1 MFSSPPFEPSRLRS
15 SSIALDDASSSP
27 THSPSTIQRRQ
38 ASLQRTFS
46 SQMNSS
52 SPIKANPPSDSLRD
66 RRRKQRLDSLV
77 QRRQAIYHAV
87 RGGDE
92 ELMRRIDE
100 VENRKLER
108 ELREQAEQENISI
121 DELLALEEE
130 TRNQS
135 DQMMADMVD
144 QYEQQ
149 QVEALLAD
157 MQNDLGAECYMDEE
171 MDLS

>member
-1 MFSSPPFEPSRLRS
+1 
-15 SSIALDDASSSP
+15 
-27 THSPSTIQRRQ
+27 
-38 ASLQRTFS
+38 
-46 SQMNSS
+46 
-52 SPIKANPPSDSLRD
+52 
-66 RRRKQRLDSLV
+66 
-77 QRRQAIYHAV
+77 
-87 RGGDE
+87 
-92 ELMRRIDE
+92 MRRIDE